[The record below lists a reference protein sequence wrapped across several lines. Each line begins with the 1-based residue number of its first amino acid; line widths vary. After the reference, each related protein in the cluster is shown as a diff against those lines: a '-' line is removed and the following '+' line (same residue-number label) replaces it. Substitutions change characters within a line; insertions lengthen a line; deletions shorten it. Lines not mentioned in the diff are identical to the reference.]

1 MTAEVSVPYVELVAE
16 VVRDPS
22 RVVTESVEQVLEL
35 AATWLAWDG
44 KARIAEGGDRIYTP
58 HKAIRRTVDHLIDHL
73 AEVDDILAGR
83 PSIPD
88 SWHGSLVT
96 VASDWASFTE
106 ADLNEARQ
114 RLRRLARLF
123 SSRLAA
129 VGPDGW
135 DQPRSGHWTLREIVE
150 HVATDWYAKQVGNL
164 IGN

>member
-1 MTAEVSVPYVELVAE
+1 MVAE
-16 VVRDPS
+16 VFVFYLHLMAEVADDPGA
-22 RVVTESVEQVLEL
+22 VVSKSVEHVLEL

-88 SWHGSLVT
+88 SWHGSMVT

-123 SSRLAA
+123 TSRLAA

-135 DQPRSGHWTLREIVE
+135 DQLRSGHWTVREIVE

-164 IGN
+164 SSK